1 MPGNREKIVFFD
13 FCGTLVPFQSA
24 PRYINFVLDNYPRKA
39 ALIRRRIRA
48 MLEKWRIPKRLE
60 RYSKGLFKQ
69 KEIELWPLRGYGQET
84 LDNAAKRFYE
94 EVIKPN
100 LIPEVMKEYHRYQQ
114 DGYRVVL
121 ISGGFGIYLRY
132 FAAEHGIAANDIISS
147 NVQIKRGKATGKLE
161 GMDCMGKNKLTLL
174 EQRYDKTKIYS
185 EALSDSESDIPMLQW
200 VNRGIVVSPKPTWNK
215 LYGFDVIVYKEQENN
230 TQI

>member
-1 MPGNREKIVFFD
+1 MPVNKERIVFFD

-24 PRYINFVLDNYPRKA
+24 PRYINFVVDNYPRKA
-39 ALIRRRIRA
+39 ALIRRWIRGT
-48 MLEKWRIPKRLE
+48 LENWRIPKRLE
-60 RYSKGLFKQ
+60 RYSKGLFTQ
-69 KEIELWPLRGYGQET
+69 KEIELWPLKGYRQEV
-84 LDNAAKRFYE
+84 LEEAAHRFYE
-94 EVIKPN
+94 EEIKLN
-100 LIPEVMKEYHRYQQ
+100 LIPEVMNEYDRYQK

-174 EQRYDKTKIYS
+174 EQRFDKTKIYS
-185 EALSDSESDIPMLQW
+185 EALSDSESDIPMLKW
-200 VNRGIVVSPKPTWNK
+200 VNRGIVVDNNPTWSK
-215 LYGFDVIVYKEQENN
+215 TYGFDVINYKEK
-230 TQI
+230 

>member
-24 PRYINFVLDNYPRKA
+24 PRYINFVLDNYPREA
-39 ALIRRRIRA
+39 ASIRRRIKA

-60 RYSKGLFKQ
+60 RYSKGFFKQ

-100 LIPEVMKEYHRYQQ
+100 LIPEVMEEYEHYQKE
-114 DGYRVVL
+114 GFRVVL
-121 ISGGFGIYLRY
+121 VSGGLGIYLRY

-161 GMDCMGKNKLTLL
+161 GVDCMGQNKLTLL
-174 EQRYDKTKIYS
+174 EQRFDNTKIYS
-185 EALSDSESDIPMLQW
+185 EALSDSYSDIPMLKW
-200 VNRGIVVSPKPTWNK
+200 VNRGMVVSPILTWNEK
-215 LYGFDVIVYKEQENN
+215 YGLDVIHYKEK
-230 TQI
+230 